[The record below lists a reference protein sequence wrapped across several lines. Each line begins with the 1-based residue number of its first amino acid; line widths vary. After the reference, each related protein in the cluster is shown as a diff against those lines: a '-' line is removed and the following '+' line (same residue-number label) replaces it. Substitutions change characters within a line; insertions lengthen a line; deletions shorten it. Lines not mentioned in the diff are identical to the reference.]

1 LSSIKHDRALKIL
14 FDASPD
20 MLAILDKTGK
30 IVDCNTQ
37 CAKNLG
43 YEKSEMIGMI
53 GPVDMVLEKDRP
65 IAVDGFA
72 KVVTNGIYHNVSFQ
86 MKRKNNT
93 TFPTLWSGAVLRDES
108 GNIEG
113 YLVTG
118 KDLTIIKNLENELT
132 LSREQIKIN
141 RFSIL
146 GELSAKLTHDI
157 KNPLSSIFNR
167 VDLIKMTT
175 KEEKTLEHCD
185 KIKHSLD
192 QILRQINDVTD
203 FVRIPPTKLQKNSL
217 QELLKNTLEYIDIPN
232 KISTELPKD
241 DPEINC
247 DESQLI
253 IVFTNLIYNAVQKLE
268 DKGRIS
274 IHYDSNPTSHIIS
287 VIDSGESIPDDV
299 LSRIFEPLFTTKQKG
314 TGLGLASCK
323 SILINH
329 GGNISVK
336 NNPVTFTI
344 ILPKNPPV

>member
-1 LSSIKHDRALKIL
+1 MPSIKDDTAIKIL
-14 FDASPD
+14 FEASPD
-20 MLAILDKTGK
+20 MLAILDKNGK
-30 IVDCNTQ
+30 IVDCNAQ

-53 GPVDMVLEKDRP
+53 GPIDMVLERDRH
-65 IAVDGFA
+65 IAVDGFE
-72 KVVTNGIYHNVSFQ
+72 KVVTNGINHNVSFE

-93 TFPTLWSGAVLRDES
+93 TFSTLWSGAVLHDES

-118 KDLTIIKNLENELT
+118 KDLTAIKNLENELIV
-132 LSREQIKIN
+132 SRDRIKIN

-185 KIKHSLD
+185 KIKYSLD

-203 FVRIPPTKLQKNSL
+203 FVRIPPIKLQKNSL
-217 QELLKNTLEYIDIPN
+217 QELLKNTLEYVDIPN
-232 KISTELPKD
+232 KISIELPKD
-241 DPEINC
+241 DHEINC

-253 IVFTNLIYNAVQKLE
+253 IVFTNLISNAVQKLG
-268 DKGRIS
+268 DDGKIS
-274 IHYDSNPTSHIIS
+274 IQYDSTSTSHLIS
-287 VIDSGESIPDDV
+287 VIDSGESIPDYV
-299 LSRIFEPLFTTKQKG
+299 MPRIFEPLFTTKQKG

-323 SILINH
+323 SVMVNH
-329 GGNISVK
+329 GGSISVK

-344 ILPKNPPV
+344 ILPKNQLA